1 MLSSTSPNSHRDGL
15 EGAETRE
22 RLLDAAEELFA
33 ERGYHASSVRDITG
47 AAGSN
52 VAAVNYHFGGKA
64 ELYRA
69 IFLRRLAAL
78 RERRGRAIDEAIR
91 SGGDDL
97 ERLLRGFAFAYLEPL
112 VDGAV
117 AKRWARLSLRELL
130 DPQLSPDL
138 FFDEMVE
145 PTHAALAEAL
155 ERALPRLGP
164 ELARQCVQSL
174 VGQLTHLRLLNGY
187 FASAPTARTAR
198 NFDLTRAI
206 DHAARFSAAAIRE
219 LAEGD

>member
-1 MLSSTSPNSHRDGL
+1 MLPSSSIPPHRDGL

-22 RLLDAAEELFA
+22 RLLDAAEVLFA
-33 ERGYHASSVRDITG
+33 ERGYHAASVRDITG

-52 VAAVNYHFGGKA
+52 LAAVNYHFGGKA

-69 IFLRRLAAL
+69 LFLRRLAAL

-91 SGGDDL
+91 SGGDL
-97 ERLLRGFAFAYLEPL
+97 ERLLRDFAFAYLEPL

-117 AKRWARLSLRELL
+117 ARRWSRLSLRELL

-155 ERALPRLGP
+155 EKTLPRLGP
-164 ELARQCVQSL
+164 DLARQCVQSL

-187 FASAPTARTAR
+187 FASAPAARAAR
-198 NFDLTRAI
+198 NFDLSRAI

-219 LAEGD
+219 LAGND